1 MDKILKLKHATRLT
15 QGRSRIVFRHPED
28 PDLIVKVVRP
38 EVVDD
43 RFGNNTKWYKK
54 RRRFGK
60 FISYIRE
67 IQEFIAVHE
76 SEDKAPHFLQRIV
89 GFSQTDLGLGLV
101 IEAVTDDDGN
111 LAPSLTALIKTG
123 RFDRQAEEALRTTL
137 NHLLHSNVIISDLNP
152 GNLVYTH
159 SQEHGHYFV
168 LIDGLGNNSLIPSK
182 IISRRLNERSKQG
195 RFERLYKRI
204 ERNQI
209 KYAQSQRHRE

>member
-1 MDKILKLKHATRLT
+1 MDKTLQLQDATPLT
-15 QGRSRIVFRHPED
+15 RGRSRLVFRHPED
-28 PDLIVKVVRP
+28 PNLIVKVVRP

-67 IQEFIAVHE
+67 IQEFIAVHA
-76 SEDKAPHFLQRIV
+76 SENKAPHFLQRIA

-101 IEAVTDDDGN
+101 VEAVLDDAGN

-123 RFDRQAEEALRTTL
+123 KFDTQAEEALRTTL
-137 NHLLHSNVIISDLNP
+137 DLLLHSNVIISDLNP

-182 IISRRLNERSKQG
+182 TLSSRLNRRSKLG

-209 KYAQSQRHRE
+209 KYAQSQRAQE

>member
-1 MDKILKLKHATRLT
+1 MDKILQLQDATPLT
-15 QGRSRIVFRHPED
+15 RGRSRLVFRHPED

-76 SEDKAPHFLQRIV
+76 SEDKAPHYLQRIV
-89 GFSQTDLGLGLV
+89 GFCKTDMGLGLV
-101 IEAVTDDDGN
+101 VEAVLDDQGD
-111 LAPSLTALIKTG
+111 LAPNLSTLIHTG
-123 RFDRQAEEALRTTL
+123 RFDTLAEDALRTTL
-137 NHLLHSNVIISDLNP
+137 NNILHSNVIVSDLNP

-159 SQEHGHYFV
+159 SQDHGHYFV
-168 LIDGLGNNSLIPSK
+168 LIDGLGNNNFIPSK
-182 IISRRLNERSKQG
+182 ILSSRLNQRSKLG
-195 RFERLYKRI
+195 RFDHLYKRI
-204 ERNQI
+204 ERNQL
-209 KYAQSQRHRE
+209 KYAQSQRHQE